1 MKVFSLTD
9 RLSVKN
15 VLSLFVSHLRTQY
28 NLSIA
33 AARTITED
41 LFILKTLLNNQ
52 AREDGQIIRY
62 VVSKDEPAG
71 KGLKDCEYIPVR
83 LTISHPDDLKIRKE
97 HGLNYLISCIIK
109 RICQEAYA
117 QQGVLSQEDIAD
129 ILHLS
134 RSTIHRYLKGLGK
147 DEFVP
152 TRATVTDSGRGTTH
166 KWQIITLYLLGYT
179 ETEISERT
187 HHDLRNVERYISDFS
202 RIVGMLLEECNL
214 STIIHSTKLS
224 KRLVEEHVELY
235 HRLKGDSLYQEP
247 LTRFE
252 KRIGLILSS
261 QGKRGC
267 LIG

>member
-1 MKVFSLTD
+1 MKVFSFTD

-15 VLSLFVSHLRTQY
+15 ALSLFVSHLRTQY

-52 AREDGQIIRY
+52 TREDGQITRY

-71 KGLKDCEYIPVR
+71 KSLKDCQYIPVR
-83 LTISHPDDLKIRKE
+83 LTINHPDDLKIRKE
-97 HGLNYLISCIIK
+97 HGLSHLISCIIK

-117 QQGVLSQEDIAD
+117 QGGPLSQEDIAD

-134 RSTIHRYLKGLGK
+134 RSTVHRYLKGFGE

-152 TRATVTDSGRGTTH
+152 TRATCTDSGRTTTH

-179 ETEISERT
+179 ETEIAGRT

-202 RIVGMLLEECNL
+202 RIVGMLLENCNPG
-214 STIIHSTKLS
+214 TIIHSTKLS
-224 KRLVEEHVELY
+224 KGLVEEY
-235 HRLKGDSLYQEP
+235 IDIYKRLKEDSIYQGP
-247 LTRFE
+247 LIRLE
-252 KRIGLILSS
+252 KRIGFILSS
-261 QGKRGC
+261 KEKGGGLR
-267 LIG
+267 